1 MSAGRC
7 GPGRRARSPRVD
19 RGSSRGSGLL
29 IDGDDLITEL
39 GATQGPIL
47 GSILDRLVEIVL
59 DDPARNDRPTLLLL
73 AQAML
78 AEDR

>member
-1 MSAGRC
+1 ML
-7 GPGRRARSPRVD
+7 D
-19 RGSSRGSGLL
+19 RSGLV

-59 DDPARNDRPTLLLL
+59 DEPARNDRPTLLLL